1 MEKEILRDLERLSQH
16 YLNIAASLSSL
27 SITKQKI
34 IERGLQSFDKED
46 LSSELAS
53 LKGRVQDLMK
63 NLQSAQ
69 NSVSEI
75 E

>member
-1 MEKEILRDLERLSQH
+1 MEKEILRELERLTQH

-46 LSSELAS
+46 LASELAS
-53 LKGRVQDLMK
+53 MKGRMQDLMK
-63 NLQSAQ
+63 NLQNVQ